1 MIRAGEVA
9 VKEIGNIPT
18 GKTTL
23 WPARHALIVAGAAIL
38 LRGVLY
44 LQARDSAFLHTPVV
58 DASFFDLWA
67 RSLVE
72 GRVFQDQAFFKPPFY
87 AYLLSFLYRLGL
99 GMTAVLML
107 QLLVG
112 TGTAL
117 LTLAVGRLT
126 FAPRVALTGALICA
140 LLPILPF
147 FEIQLLAESWTTAL
161 TMGGLLLTLLSVR
174 GKSRTGG
181 KSRNTD
187 GPQPRLWQPGGA
199 GLLLGLAAL
208 GRPNLLPA
216 ILVMALWVFW
226 KTRQDAGKPTAAI
239 LLLAGCAAGMAPA
252 TIHNLGYGQP
262 VLISANLGANLVAG
276 NSDQADGMSAIPV
289 GVRWDDLQLRTRQAG
304 HTTPTAA
311 SRYLTREALDWMVD
325 HPGRVLQLLGKKVL
339 LFCGGEEPRNNI
351 NPRWLAEK
359 EGVWLLARWWPATWL
374 MLPLAVVGLILARG
388 RADGGA
394 TLLRG
399 YLLAQ
404 FLAVLPFFV
413 NARFR
418 APLLPVLALFA
429 AAAAWE
435 LAGRVRRKNGL
446 AAPLL
451 LLIPFL
457 VLANGDWLGLRQ
469 EKWLARDHFNLALIH
484 SRGYNGRTPQ
494 PDLAEEQF
502 RQAARLMPADPDFQ
516 ERLAAHLLT
525 QVPALMNQASRLDAA
540 GNIPGMRQTFR
551 RIDTLL
557 DEAIR
562 RHQMAASSFP
572 RSYRSF
578 ANLGTA
584 WIWRADILTHQATLA
599 GRRGDETVEKQ
610 QAGRALHG
618 YQQALQALRQ
628 SLDIHPRQ
636 PEIRQQIQ
644 VVAQSVLRLP
654 PVSREIEQA
663 QQQIRNPR

>member
-276 NSDQADGMSAIPV
+276 NSDQADGMSAI
-289 GVRWDDLQLRTRQAG
+289 
-304 HTTPTAA
+304 
-311 SRYLTREALDWMVD
+311 
-325 HPGRVLQLLGKKVL
+325 LLGKKVL